1 MDSDGCL
8 LDGKKKARG
17 TTDKL
22 QATCI
27 LSDIYGDEILPSYEG
42 IIS

>member
-8 LDGKKKARG
+8 LDGKKKARS
-17 TTDKL
+17 TDKL

-27 LSDIYGDEILPSYEG
+27 VSGIYGDEILPSYEG

>member
-8 LDGKKKARG
+8 LDGKKARS
-17 TTDKL
+17 TDKL

-27 LSDIYGDEILPSYEG
+27 LSGIYGDEILPSYEG